1 MDKIVILTS
10 ISCDA
15 CDVRYRYCGGGI
27 MIIRNEYLDKLKAAM
42 WDGNVKVITGLRRVG
57 KSTLLF
63 ELFYDYLV
71 SLGVEEANIIKLELD
86 KRKFFAL
93 RNPTALCDFV
103 EKKITGSDENFFL
116 FIDEVQMAKKITIKN
131 EYGMD
136 EVSVYD
142 MLNELRGYKNL
153 DVYVTGS
160 NSKML
165 SSDIATEFR
174 GRSTQIHV
182 FPLSFQEIF
191 SFYGGNEKDVLE
203 QYMLFGGMP
212 ELTKKKTNRG
222 KMEYLSSLFAETYI
236 KDLKEHGRIQ
246 REDVLSNILDYLASA
261 ISSLTNPT
269 NVANAISSTKQ
280 EKIDNNLVSSYIE
293 KLKDAFILLEAK
305 RYDVKGKT
313 YFSYPNKYYY
323 SDVGLR
329 NARLNYRQYDPGHIM
344 ENIMYNDL
352 IRRGFKVDV
361 GVVYDRRKGK
371 NLQKEIDFIVNDMD
385 RRIYIQCAYELSKEE
400 KKSSELDSFVL
411 TGDFYKKIIVRND
424 IPHHFYDDN
433 GILHCSLLDFLMD
446 RVELF

>member
-1 MDKIVILTS
+1 
-10 ISCDA
+10 
-15 CDVRYRYCGGGI
+15 
-27 MIIRNEYLDKLKAAM
+27 MIIRSEYLNKLKAAM

-63 ELFYDYLV
+63 ELFYDYLI
-71 SLGVEEANIIKLELD
+71 SSGVQEANIIKLELD

-93 RNPTALCDFV
+93 RNPVALCDFV

-116 FIDEVQMAKKITIKN
+116 FIDEVQMAKKTTIKN

-174 GRSTQIHV
+174 GRSTQTHV
-182 FPLSFQEIF
+182 FPLSFQEVF
-191 SFYGGNEKDVLE
+191 SFYGGSEKDVLE

-212 ELTKKKTNRG
+212 ELTKKKTDHE

-246 REDVLSNILDYLASA
+246 REDILSNLLDYLASA

-269 NVANAISSTKQ
+269 NVANAISNTKH

-344 ENIMYNDL
+344 ENIM
-352 IRRGFKVDV
+352 
-361 GVVYDRRKGK
+361 
-371 NLQKEIDFIVNDMD
+371 
-385 RRIYIQCAYELSKEE
+385 
-400 KKSSELDSFVL
+400 
-411 TGDFYKKIIVRND
+411 
-424 IPHHFYDDN
+424 
-433 GILHCSLLDFLMD
+433 
-446 RVELF
+446 